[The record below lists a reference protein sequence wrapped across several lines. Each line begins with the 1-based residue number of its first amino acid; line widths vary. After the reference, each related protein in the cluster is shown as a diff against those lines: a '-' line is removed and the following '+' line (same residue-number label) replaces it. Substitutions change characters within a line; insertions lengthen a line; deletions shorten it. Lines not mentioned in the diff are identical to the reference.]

1 MHICHHLP
9 TKPLALLALFA
20 ATFPLA
26 QAQFGSRRAPV
37 FNNLT
42 PAGSAAPAARP
53 AEAVHFDGMDDVA
66 TPAMKQ
72 PALLIPRET
81 AAEVLTPAQKAIRE
95 ADRHFQFG
103 KFYIQEN
110 KPVEARAEFDAA
122 IDTLLDVPEGAPDRA
137 AVEKKFEDLIR
148 LIHRYDVDSLG
159 SGLSLENPV
168 FVQSPLPEIL
178 DLTFPIDPRLKDR
191 ALAQV
196 AATSSQL
203 PLAVNDAVLSYVNY
217 FTSERGRRIIIYGM
231 KRSGKYKPMI
241 SRILAEEGVPQ
252 EMIHLAQAESG
263 FVPRAV
269 SRAAAVGMWQ
279 FIRGRGA
286 EYGLDSSRTFDER
299 LDPEKATRAAARHLH
314 DLYAQL
320 GDWYLAMAAYNC
332 GPYCVERAVQRT
344 GYADFWE
351 LRSRNA
357 LPRETMNYVPA
368 ILAMAIVCK
377 SPQAYG
383 IDLGELDAPLEY
395 NTVKV
400 AAQTNLGLIADA
412 ADLPVSEIRD
422 LNPSLLRGFAPAGY
436 EVRVPRGKGSMVM
449 AAMESVPEE
458 KRASWRLHRVAEGES
473 LAVIARRYST
483 TSTSIVAANSRL
495 DSTFF
500 DAPEQG
506 EMILIPAT
514 LREDAAPKTAAK
526 ARAAAPAARRGY
538 ASTGRSTT
546 GRAAVGHTG
555 RSTQVASN
563 AAKTHKTA
571 SR

>member
-1 MHICHHLP
+1 MQISHHLP
-9 TKPLALLALFA
+9 TKPLALLAL
-20 ATFPLA
+20 LA
-26 QAQFGSRRAPV
+26 SFFSLAHAQSNSRRRPV
-37 FNNLT
+37 FNNLV
-42 PAGSAAPAARP
+42 PSGAAAPVARP
-53 AEAVHFDGMDDVA
+53 VEAAHFEGMDDVA
-66 TPAMKQ
+66 PASVKQ
-72 PALLIPRET
+72 PALLIPKE
-81 AAEVLTPAQKAIRE
+81 AAVEVLTPAQKSIRDAE
-95 ADRHFQFG
+95 RHFQFG
-103 KFYIQEN
+103 KFYIQEG
-110 KPVEARAEFDAA
+110 KIVEARTEFDAA
-122 IDTLLDVPEGAPDRA
+122 IDTLLDVPESAPDRV

-159 SGLSLENPV
+159 SGLSLESPV
-168 FVQSPLPEIL
+168 FVQSSLPEIL

-203 PLAVNDAVLSYVNY
+203 PLAVNDAVLSYINY
-217 FTSERGRRIIIYGM
+217 FTSERGRKIIIYGM

-286 EYGLDSSRTFDER
+286 EYGLDSSRVYDER
-299 LDPEKATRAAARHLH
+299 LDPEKATRAAAKHLH

-332 GPYCVERAVQRT
+332 GPSCVERAVQRT

-351 LRSRNA
+351 LRSRSV

-377 SPQAYG
+377 SPQSYG

-395 NTVKV
+395 NTLKV
-400 AAQTNLGLIADA
+400 TAQTNLGLIADA
-412 ADLPVSEIRD
+412 ADLPVSEIRE

-436 EVRVPRGKGSMVM
+436 EVRVPRGKVNMVT
-449 AAMESVPEE
+449 AALDAVPED
-458 KRASWRLHRVAEGES
+458 KRASWRLHRVADGET
-473 LAVIARRYST
+473 LAGIARRYST
-483 TSTSIVAANSRL
+483 TSTSIVAVNSRL

-514 LREDAAPKTAAK
+514 LREDAAPKAAVK
-526 ARAAAPAARRGY
+526 ARTSSTAARRTY
-538 ASTGRSTT
+538 STT
-546 GRAAVGHTG
+546 KRTAHP
-555 RSTQVASN
+555 TQVASN
-563 AAKTHKTA
+563 PAKTRKTA

>member
-1 MHICHHLP
+1 MNICHPLP
-9 TKPLALLALFA
+9 TKPLALLALLA

-26 QAQFGSRRAPV
+26 QAQIGSWRSPV
-37 FNNLT
+37 FNNLK
-42 PAGSAAPAARP
+42 PASSVETAART
-53 AEAVHFDGMDDVA
+53 AEPVHFDGMDDVA
-66 TPAMKQ
+66 PAVMKQ
-72 PALLIPRET
+72 PVLLIPAEA
-81 AAEVLTPAQKAIRE
+81 AAEVLTPAQKAIRA

-103 KFYIQEN
+103 KFYIQEG
-110 KPVEARAEFDAA
+110 KLDGARLEFDAA
-122 IDTLLDVPEGAPDRA
+122 IDTLLDVSEAAPDRSL
-137 AVEKKFEDLIR
+137 VEKKFEDLIR

-159 SGLSLENPV
+159 SGVAPESPV

-178 DLTFPIDPRLKDR
+178 DLTFPIDPRLKGR

-203 PLAVNDAVLSYVNY
+203 PLAVNDAVLSYINY
-217 FTSERGRRIIIYGM
+217 FTSERGRRTIIHGM

-286 EYGLDSSRTFDER
+286 EYGLDSSRMYDER
-299 LDPEKATRAAARHLH
+299 LDPEKATRAAARHLR
-314 DLYAQL
+314 DLYSQL

-351 LRSRNA
+351 LRSRGA

-377 SPQAYG
+377 NPRSYG
-383 IDLGELDAPLEY
+383 IDPGELDPPLEY
-395 NTVKV
+395 NTLTVT
-400 AAQTNLGLIADA
+400 AQTSLGLVADA
-412 ADLPVSEIRD
+412 ADLPVSEVRE
-422 LNPSLLRGFAPAGY
+422 LNPSLLRGLAPAGY
-436 EVRVPRGKGSMVM
+436 EVRVPSGKASMVM
-449 AAMESVPEE
+449 AALESVPEE
-458 KRASWRLHRVAEGES
+458 KRASWRMHRVNDGET
-473 LAVIARRYST
+473 LASIARRYST
-483 TSTSIVAANSRL
+483 ASNSIVAVNSRL
-495 DSTFF
+495 DASFF
-500 DAPEQG
+500 DAPERG
-506 EMILIPAT
+506 EMILIPAS
-514 LREDAAPKTAAK
+514 LREDTAPKASAK
-526 ARAAAPAARRGY
+526 SRSRATTNRGAY
-538 ASTGRSTT
+538 TSVK
-546 GRAAVGHTG
+546 RAT
-555 RSTQVASN
+555 RSTQVAAT
-563 AAKTHKTA
+563 AAKTRRTS

>member
-1 MHICHHLP
+1 MYTCYPFP
-9 TKPLALLALFA
+9 TKPLALLALLA

-26 QAQFGSRRAPV
+26 QAQIGSRRSPV
-37 FNNLT
+37 FYNLT
-42 PAGSAAPAARP
+42 PAGSAVPAART
-53 AEAVHFDGMDDVA
+53 AEPVHFDGMDDVA
-66 TPAMKQ
+66 PAVMKQ
-72 PALLIPRET
+72 PVLLIPGEMS
-81 AAEVLTPAQKAIRE
+81 AEVLTPAQKAIRA

-103 KFYIQEN
+103 KFYIQEG
-110 KPVEARAEFDAA
+110 KLDEARVEFDAA
-122 IDTLLDVPEGAPDRA
+122 IDTLLDVPEAAPDRSS
-137 AVEKKFEDLIR
+137 VEKKFEDLIR

-159 SGLSLENPV
+159 SGVAPESPV

-178 DLTFPIDPRLKDR
+178 DLTFPIDPRLKGR

-203 PLAVNDAVLSYVNY
+203 PLAVNDAVLSYINY
-217 FTSERGRRIIIYGM
+217 FTSERGKRTIIYGM

-279 FIRGRGA
+279 FIRSRGA
-286 EYGLDSSRTFDER
+286 EYGLDSSRVYDER
-299 LDPEKATRAAARHLH
+299 LDPEKATRAAARHLR
-314 DLYAQL
+314 DLYGQL

-351 LRSRNA
+351 LRSRSA

-377 SPQAYG
+377 NPQSYG
-383 IDLGELDAPLEY
+383 IDLGELDPALEY
-395 NTVKV
+395 NTLTVTS
-400 AAQTNLGLIADA
+400 QTNLGLVADA
-412 ADLPVSEIRD
+412 ADLPVSELRD

-436 EVRVPRGKGSMVM
+436 EVRVPRGKANMVM
-449 AAMESVPEE
+449 AALDSVPDE
-458 KRASWRLHRVAEGES
+458 KRSSWRLHRVTDGET
-473 LAVIARRYST
+473 LASIARRYST
-483 TSTSIVAANSRL
+483 ASNSIVAVNSRL
-495 DSTFF
+495 DASFF
-500 DAPEQG
+500 DAPERG
-506 EMILIPAT
+506 EMILIPAS
-514 LREDAAPKTAAK
+514 LREDAAPKASAK
-526 ARAAAPAARRGY
+526 SKSRARASRAGY
-538 ASTGRSTT
+538 TT
-546 GRAAVGHTG
+546 VKRTA

-563 AAKTHKTA
+563 AAKTRKTA